1 MKHELAMAIASSSIN
16 YINSSFFY
24 LECHQWLS
32 QICQQR
38 LKKITSPPIK
48 MAIWAL
54 SVAIILSSIAKANQN
69 KRNEISRF
77 SLQISFK
84 IFSYFFCSS
93 GCSPAAQTNFRKKH
107 FFKIRIHYISHAF
120 HIMLNKLA
128 INKWCNLGD
137 SIILWYPCKLSIV
150 QYYLSWQKK
159 YSSIHS
165 LLALFLHPQL
175 LFLEF
180 CFLLC
185 QHWADWNTIIN
196 NHCILLKKWQQA
208 HYTLNTCGVWCNWAS
223 ATGARRRLSTTL
235 HPLCVRSGCSVRE
248 SRCHDIAAG
257 AGSRCR
263 VCWAACSPQAVLH
276 IGHTWSSALSCC
288 RRNSSVILEDLF
300 S

>member
-38 LKKITSPPIK
+38 LKKITSPLIK

-54 SVAIILSSIAKANQN
+54 SVAIVLSSIAKANQN

-175 LFLEF
+175 IFGVLFSFVSALGR
-180 CFLLC
+180 
-185 QHWADWNTIIN
+185 
-196 NHCILLKKWQQA
+196 LKYYYKQSLHFTQKVAQA
-208 HYTLNTCGVWCNWAS
+208 HYKLNTCGVWCNWAS
-223 ATGARRRLSTTL
+223 ATGAQRRLSTTL